1 MRLTHREKHLSFTA
15 AAFIAA
21 WVLYAFLAGPALAR
35 IKTLQRV
42 IPENTAALRDL
53 KTKSDEYLAL
63 RERFNTVQRQIAEQS
78 EDFNLMAF
86 LEKLTEQCQ
95 LADHVLSMK
104 QQSRQL
110 DELYMESTVIIEFQD
125 ITFERLVI
133 GLLAGLDSAPAP
145 LRVKT
150 LDIEK
155 NPSSN
160 GLINASI
167 HITNLYQN

>member
-1 MRLTHREKHLSFTA
+1 MRLTRREKHLSFTA

-21 WVLYAFLAGPALAR
+21 WAIYALLAAPALAR

-63 RERFNTVQRQIAEQS
+63 RERFNTVQQQIAEQS

-95 LADHVLSMK
+95 LTDHVLSMK
-104 QQSRQL
+104 QQSQQL
-110 DELYMESTVIIEFQD
+110 DELYMENTVIIEFQD

-133 GLLAGLDSAPAP
+133 DLLAGLDSAPAP
-145 LRVKT
+145 LRIKT
-150 LDIEK
+150 LDITRS
-155 NPSSN
+155 PSSKS
-160 GLINASI
+160 LVNASI
-167 HITNLYQN
+167 HISNLCPN

>member
-1 MRLTHREKHLSFTA
+1 MRLTRREKHLSFTA

-21 WVLYAFLAGPALAR
+21 WAIYALLAAPALAR

-42 IPENTAALRDL
+42 IPANTTALRDL
-53 KTKSDEYLAL
+53 KIRSGESLAL
-63 RERFNTVQRQIAEQS
+63 CERFNTVQRQIAEQP

-95 LADHVLSMK
+95 LTDHILSMK

-110 DELYMESTVIIEFQD
+110 DELYTENIVIIEFQD

-155 NPSSN
+155 KPSSN

>member
-1 MRLTHREKHLSFTA
+1 MRLTRREKHLSFTA
-15 AAFIAA
+15 AAFVAA
-21 WVLYAFLAGPALAR
+21 WVLYAFLTAPALAR

-53 KTKSDEYLAL
+53 KAKSAEYLTL
-63 RERFNTVQRQIAEQS
+63 RKRFNTVQRQIAEQS

-86 LEKLTEQCQ
+86 LEKLTEQHK
-95 LADHVLSMK
+95 LTDHVLSMK
-104 QQSRQL
+104 QQSQQL
-110 DELYMESTVIIEFQD
+110 DELYTEGIVIIELQD

-145 LRVKT
+145 LQIKT
-150 LDIEK
+150 LKIVK

-160 GLINASI
+160 GLINVSI
-167 HITNLYQN
+167 HISNLCPN